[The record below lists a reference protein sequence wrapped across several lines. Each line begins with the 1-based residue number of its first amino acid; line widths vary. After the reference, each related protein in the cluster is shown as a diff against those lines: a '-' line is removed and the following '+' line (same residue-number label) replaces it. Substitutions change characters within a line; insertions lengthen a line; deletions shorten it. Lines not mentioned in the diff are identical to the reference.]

1 MSNVGDALSGS
12 SGSTDAASGVN
23 DQTFSDATLGDQIQG
38 GSGDFGTGVSASD
51 AGGGGFQNFNDVV
64 NALGGT
70 GGPGAVGASPAASPT
85 AAAASAT
92 GGDPVGAS
100 GGTQSSTA
108 PGSSPGPNQQQQ
120 TQPNQQN
127 QNDQQY
133 APKSATDQLKALL
146 KQLSGKPTGPTGP
159 TVPAAAAAPFAPP
172 GQTMP
177 LPGLARG
184 QTGAQSPQMPLPN
197 VDAGETGAQSP
208 GSFYGTPLQPSGGSP
223 VSQVAGAP
231 AADARIAPGAAQ
243 QPSADADTPAARDIN
258 VHARRTMEQPGQ
270 PPQAMPFPQNEPGE
284 VAPGGPALPT
294 RKPTQ
299 PPEAEQPAT
308 PAPAPAAAPTQ
319 GAAPRI
325 LQDISGASTGSPTA
339 LADLAQAAKIILP
352 MLPMLAGLFGGGG
365 GRRGGRFHGGRF
377 THGVGGFRGGHPGQ
391 FGHPAWRGAW
401 PYHHPMHGWD
411 MHHTHPGG
419 GWLPLNPAE
428 LQGMGGGQG
437 GQPGQQGGPE
447 GSNPTQTTEAG
458 PGQPDDTFQKSG
470 FSSNPFI
477 DALVRQESGGGQ
489 NIVSKTDKDSQGRTL
504 AQGGN
509 PNEISQGYFQIQN
522 HPGGTWATYA
532 RQAGVDLNKY
542 PTPRSAP
549 LAVQWQVA
557 QRIPIG
563 QWGPQTK
570 AILRQK
576 FGQFDPNMPFGQVAT
591 RFGPAG
597 GRLAAATP
605 SRTQPAWASGPAS
618 ASLQLPVTSQ
628 PSVSASN

>member
-12 SGSTDAASGVN
+12 GSSASGVN
-23 DQTFSDATLGDQIQG
+23 DQTFADASLGDQMQG
-38 GSGDFGTGVSASD
+38 GTGNFTDVSSTD

-100 GGTQSSTA
+100 GGTQSSTT

-159 TVPAAAAAPFAPP
+159 TVPAAAAAPSAPP

-231 AADARIAPGAAQ
+231 AADARIAPSAAQ
-243 QPSADADTPAARDIN
+243 QPSATADTPAARDIN
-258 VHARRTMEQPGQ
+258 VHARRTMQQPGQ

-294 RKPTQ
+294 HKPTQ

-308 PAPAPAAAPTQ
+308 PAPAAAPTQ

-339 LADLAQAAKIILP
+339 LADLAQAAQIILP

-377 THGVGGFRGGHPGQ
+377 THGVSGFRGGHPGQ

-522 HPGGTWATYA
+522 HPGGTWDTYA
-532 RQAGVDLNKY
+532 RQAGVDINKY

>member
-1 MSNVGDALSGS
+1 MSNVGDALSSGGS
-12 SGSTDAASGVN
+12 SASGVN
-23 DQTFSDATLGDQIQG
+23 DQTFADASLGDQMTG
-38 GSGDFGTGVSASD
+38 GTGDFGASASPTTGD
-51 AGGGGFQNFNDVV
+51 NSFNSFNDIANALSGGG
-64 NALGGT
+64 
-70 GGPGAVGASPAASPT
+70 ASASPT
-85 AAAASAT
+85 AAQSFAMNPPSAASAT
-92 GGDPVGAS
+92 GGDPVGAAS
-100 GGTQSSTA
+100 GTQSATT
-108 PGSSPGPNQQQQ
+108 PGSTPANSNQPQPGQQNQQQQ
-120 TQPNQQN
+120 QS
-127 QNDQQY
+127 Y
-133 APKSATDQLKALL
+133 APPSAVNELKTLL
-146 KQLSGKPTGPTGP
+146 KSLSGKPTGPTGP
-159 TVPAAAAAPFAPP
+159 TVPAAVAAAPAAA
-172 GQTMP
+172 
-177 LPGLARG
+177 LPALARG
-184 QTGAQSPQMPLPN
+184 ETGPQSPQMPLPG
-197 VDAGETGAQSP
+197 VSPGETGDQSP
-208 GSFYGTPLQPSGGSP
+208 Q
-223 VSQVAGAP
+223 AP
-231 AADARIAPGAAQ
+231 ATQAPGIADQLLGARTAVARVPPEAAT
-243 QPSADADTPAARDIN
+243 QPSAAVAAPQGRDIT
-258 VHARRTMEQPGQ
+258 VQPK
-270 PPQAMPFPQNEPGE
+270 PQAQAQPAPQGMPWPQNEPGE

-299 PPEAEQPAT
+299 PSEAEQPAA
-308 PAPAPAAAPTQ
+308 PAPAPAPAPTQ
-319 GAAPRI
+319 GAAPRL

-339 LADLAQAAKIILP
+339 LADLAQVAKIILP

-377 THGVGGFRGGHPGQ
+377 THGIGGFRGGHPGQ
-391 FGHPAWRGAW
+391 FGHPSWRGAW

-428 LQGMGGGQG
+428 FQAMAGGQQG
-437 GQPGQQGGPE
+437 GPGGNQGGPE

-458 PGQPDDTFQKSG
+458 PGQPDDAFQKSG

-522 HPGGTWATYA
+522 HPGGTWDTYA
-532 RQAGVDLNKY
+532 RQAGVDINKY

-597 GRLAAATP
+597 GRLAAETP

-628 PSVSASN
+628 PIVAGGP